1 MADPSSNVPSDDQ
14 PPTPPL
20 ISITDPPWPP
30 TIGAATTTT
39 VADLQVQVQPHD
51 QSATSALDN
60 LSPGPAI
67 SPGRSPRSPGTSRRY
82 RGIRRRSGKWVSEIR
97 EPRKTKRI
105 WLGTYPTAEMAAA
118 AYDVA
123 AIALKGHDSSV
134 PLNFPEMMFSYPI
147 PISTSAND
155 IRAAAASAA
164 ALRQLRPEHDTSVR
178 PDPGKPG
185 EEGSS
190 SIGGTRAAGPVEEQ
204 PSKKDFVDEDE
215 LLNMPNLLVDMAG
228 AMMVSPPRINSPP
241 SDDSPGNSDAETLWN
256 YP

>member
-1 MADPSSNVPSDDQ
+1 MADPPSNVHPDDQ

-20 ISITDPPWPP
+20 ISLTDPLGPP

-51 QSATSALDN
+51 QSPTSAPDD
-60 LSPGPAI
+60 LSPGSAI

-134 PLNFPEMMFSYPI
+134 PLNFPEMMLSYPI
-147 PISTSAND
+147 PISTSASD

-164 ALRQLRPEHDTSVR
+164 ALRQLRPEQDTSVK

-190 SIGGTRAAGPVEEQ
+190 SIGGAKAAGPVEEQ
-204 PSKKDFVDEDE
+204 QSKKDFVDEEE
-215 LLNMPNLLVDMAG
+215 LLNMPNLLLDMAG